1 MPSKTISGFS
11 RYDALIR
18 WIEATMLQ
26 AADSYYGEG
35 FQIII
40 VKCESLEQIKHESSI
55 TYEKNAQKI
64 FT

>member
-1 MPSKTISGFS
+1 
-11 RYDALIR
+11 
-18 WIEATMLQ
+18 MLQ

-40 VKCESLEQIKHESSI
+40 VKCESLEQIKHESCI